1 MENNKLIAEFM
12 GAVGTPKY
20 NPTEWDVYIT
30 GCLDV
35 DSDDEKAQHFYTP
48 DEMKYHTSWDW
59 LMPVVE
65 KIEEELEE
73 EFRVVILE
81 HECSIHQK
89 TEDKKLQS
97 SFECVVEAF
106 STSKIEATY
115 NAVVQFIKDHK
126 ATYPFN
132 EGDDYWVVEDGM
144 LIYSC
149 WDDVSEEIHDENPN
163 TKYLTEEEA
172 LAYAKEHGIKYK

>member
-1 MENNKLIAEFM
+1 MRNNKLIAEFM
-12 GAVGTPKY
+12 GMEVV
-20 NPTEWDVYIT
+20 E
-30 GCLDV
+30 
-35 DSDDEKAQHFYTP
+35 
-48 DEMKYHTSWDW
+48 YHTSWEW
-59 LMPVVE
+59 LMPVVD
-65 KIEEELEE
+65 KIEKELEE
-73 EFRVVILE
+73 EFRVVIFE
-81 HECSIHQK
+81 EECSIYQK
-89 TEDKKLQS
+89 TKDQKLQS